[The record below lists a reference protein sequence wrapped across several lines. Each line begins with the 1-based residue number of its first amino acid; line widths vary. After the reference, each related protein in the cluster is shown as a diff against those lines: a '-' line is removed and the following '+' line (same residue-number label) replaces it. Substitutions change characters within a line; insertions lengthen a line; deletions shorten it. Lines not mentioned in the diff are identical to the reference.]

1 MTNGDQIL
9 RAYATL
15 SSLRGNIPEGYEVHE
30 KWVHEYNGAI
40 ENLEKS
46 LVIDLMDFK
55 VPNSELQRSIASS
68 NYLTER
74 VTYRD
79 DLWCERAILM
89 QKLASVLAYFT
100 GLQGGQEK
108 QIGFRPS

>member
-15 SSLRGNIPEGYEVHE
+15 SSLRDNIPEGYKVHE

-40 ENLEKS
+40 EKLEKA
-46 LVIDLMDFK
+46 LGIDLTDFK
-55 VPNSELQRSIASS
+55 VPNNELKRSKASG
-68 NYLTER
+68 N
-74 VTYRD
+74 RD
-79 DLWCERAILM
+79 GLWCERAILM
-89 QKLASVLAYFT
+89 QKLASTLAYFT
-100 GLQGGQEK
+100 GLQGGQER

>member
-15 SSLRGNIPEGYEVHE
+15 SALRDNAPEGYEVHE

-46 LVIDLMDFK
+46 LGIDLTEFK
-55 VPNSELQRSIASS
+55 VPNNELQRSIASS
-68 NYLTER
+68 NYVTGQ

-79 DLWCERAILM
+79 GLWCERAILM

>member
-9 RAYATL
+9 RAYAILRSL
-15 SSLRGNIPEGYEVHE
+15 SENVPVSYEVDE

-40 ENLEKS
+40 EKLERS
-46 LVIDLMDFK
+46 LGTDLADFM
-55 VPNSELQRSIASS
+55 VPNSELRRSIASR
-68 NYLTER
+68 NYRTGR
-74 VTYRD
+74 ITYRD
-79 DLWCERAILM
+79 GLWCERAILM
-89 QKLASVLAYFT
+89 QRLASVLAYFT